1 MSLELS
7 GITVRYG
14 AVEAVAGVDLS
25 VGDGEVVALLGPS
38 GCGKSTLLRAVAGLE
53 APSVGTVAWDGVDL
67 AGTPVHRRGF
77 GLVFQDGQLFPHR
90 DVAGNV
96 AFGLRMRGVER
107 EARRKRV
114 DELLELV
121 GLAGYRGRRVT
132 ELSGGEQQRVA
143 LARALAPRPR
153 LLLLDEP
160 LSALDRALRESLAV
174 DLARL
179 LREAGAT
186 ALVVTHDHDE
196 AFTLADRVAVMRAG
210 RIRQV
215 GPPAQVWRSP
225 VDVAVARFLGCGKV
239 LPAGVAERLVGV
251 PARVGLRSTALRV
264 TPDGPLEAE
273 VLERVH
279 RRDHV
284 RLLVRL
290 VDAGGVL
297 SGGAAVDGGTG
308 GPGSGGAGSNGAGSS
323 DAGSGGAEPDHA
335 APGRTGPG
343 RTGPGRVEP
352 GRVEPGAGTAGSGG
366 AASGGAAVDGGSGG
380 AAAGGPAAGGGG
392 SGAGG
397 EADEFEAVAPIA
409 DPPAPGDR
417 VRLAVDPDGV
427 AVIG

>member
-1 MSLELS
+1 MSLGLN
-7 GITVRYG
+7 GISVRYG
-14 AVEAVAGVDLS
+14 AVAAVSEVDLA

-53 APSVGTVAWDGVDL
+53 TPSAGTVTWDGVDL

-96 AFGLRMRGVER
+96 AFGLRMLRVER
-107 EARRKRV
+107 EDRRKRV

-121 GLAGYRGRRVT
+121 GLGGYGRRKVT

-160 LSALDRALRESLAV
+160 LSALDRALRETLAV
-174 DLARL
+174 DLARV

-196 AFTLADRVAVMRAG
+196 AFTLADRVAVMRSG
-210 RIRQV
+210 RIHQV
-215 GPPAQVWRSP
+215 GPPAEVWRRP
-225 VDVAVARFLGCGKV
+225 VDVEVARFLGCGKV
-239 LPAGVAERLVGV
+239 LSAAEAERLVGV
-251 PARVGLRSTALRV
+251 RARVGLRATALRV
-264 TPDGPLEAE
+264 DPTGPLTAE
-273 VLERVH
+273 VLEHVH

-290 VDAGGVL
+290 DM
-297 SGGAAVDGGTG
+297 
-308 GPGSGGAGSNGAGSS
+308 P
-323 DAGSGGAEPDHA
+323 
-335 APGRTGPG
+335 
-343 RTGPGRVEP
+343 
-352 GRVEPGAGTAGSGG
+352 AGTAEHVPGT
-366 AASGGAAVDGGSGG
+366 AEVVDVGRT
-380 AAAGGPAAGGGG
+380 
-392 SGAGG
+392 
-397 EADEFEAVAPIA
+397 ADEFEAVAPVA
-409 DPPAPGDR
+409 DPPGVGDR

>member
-1 MSLELS
+1 MSLGLT
-7 GITVRYG
+7 GVGVRYG
-14 AVEAVAGVDLS
+14 DVEAVSEVDLEIA
-25 VGDGEVVALLGPS
+25 DGEVVALLGPS

-53 APSVGTVAWDGVDL
+53 RPSAGAVAWDGVDL
-67 AGTPVHRRGF
+67 AATPVHKRGF

-96 AFGLRMRGVER
+96 AFGPRMRGEDRDTRHKRVAELLDLVGLSGY
-107 EARRKRV
+107 ARRK
-114 DELLELV
+114 
-121 GLAGYRGRRVT
+121 VT

-160 LSALDRALRESLAV
+160 LSALDRALREQLAV

-179 LREAGAT
+179 LRDTGAT

-215 GPPAQVWRSP
+215 GPPTEVWKHP
-225 VDVAVARFLGCGKV
+225 ADVDTARFLGCGKV
-239 LPAGVAERLVGV
+239 LDADRARVLVGV
-251 PARVGLRSTALRV
+251 ASRVGLRATALRV
-264 TPDGPLEAE
+264 DPTGPHEAE

-290 VDAGGVL
+290 AGEGV
-297 SGGAAVDGGTG
+297 
-308 GPGSGGAGSNGAGSS
+308 AG
-323 DAGSGGAEPDHA
+323 E
-335 APGRTGPG
+335 
-343 RTGPGRVEP
+343 
-352 GRVEPGAGTAGSGG
+352 
-366 AASGGAAVDGGSGG
+366 
-380 AAAGGPAAGGGG
+380 
-392 SGAGG
+392 
-397 EADEFEAVAPIA
+397 EFEAVAPVA
-409 DPPAPGDR
+409 GPPGPGDR
-417 VRLAVDPDGV
+417 VRLAVDQDGV

>member
-1 MSLELS
+1 MLGLRGVTVSYGSL
-7 GITVRYG
+7 V
-14 AVEAVAGVDLS
+14 AVSDVDLA

-38 GCGKSTLLRAVAGLE
+38 GCGKSTLLRAVAGLVP
-53 APSVGTVAWDGVDL
+53 ASGSVTWDGSDL
-67 AGTPVHRRGF
+67 AGVPVHRRGF

-96 AFGLRMRGVER
+96 AFGLRMHGVDR

-121 GLAGYRGRRVT
+121 GLAGYQRRRVT

-153 LLLLDEP
+153 LVLLDEP
-160 LSALDRALRESLAV
+160 LSALDRALREQLAV

-210 RIRQV
+210 RIVQV
-215 GPPAQVWRSP
+215 GPPGEVWRSP
-225 VDVAVARFLGCGKV
+225 VDVETARFLGCGKV
-239 LPAGVAERLVGV
+239 LGAERALSVFRGSSVFGVG
-251 PARVGLRSTALRV
+251 ARVGLRASALRV
-264 TPDGPLEAE
+264 DPGGAVVAE

-284 RLLVRL
+284 RLLV
-290 VDAGGVL
+290 V
-297 SGGAAVDGGTG
+297 
-308 GPGSGGAGSNGAGSS
+308 
-323 DAGSGGAEPDHA
+323 
-335 APGRTGPG
+335 
-343 RTGPGRVEP
+343 VE
-352 GRVEPGAGTAGSGG
+352 G
-366 AASGGAAVDGGSGG
+366 
-380 AAAGGPAAGGGG
+380 
-392 SGAGG
+392 
-397 EADEFEAVAPIA
+397 DEFEAVAPVA
-409 DPPAPGDR
+409 SAPEVGDR